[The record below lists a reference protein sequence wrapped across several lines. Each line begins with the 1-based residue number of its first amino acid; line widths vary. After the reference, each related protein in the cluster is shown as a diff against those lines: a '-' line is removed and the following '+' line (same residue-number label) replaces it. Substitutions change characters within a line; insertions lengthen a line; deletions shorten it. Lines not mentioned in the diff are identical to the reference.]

1 MSDPAEAQAAARYFD
16 RVPLWPG
23 FSVLGDDVSGRVP
36 VTRIPSWRKLPDLLE
51 APFFNRPKT
60 QLIYRGHRRYDWP
73 LTPSLGR
80 FDPRNIITEG
90 VADAQLRLFRRAVRG
105 RISDRTLVEDA
116 EEHEL
121 WSVGQH
127 HGLMTP
133 LLDWTYSPYVAL
145 FFAFEQEDRRHGE
158 LDNPYRAIYVL
169 NKSHVEADDKCPDV
183 SVLEP
188 RKDDHGRL
196 VNQAG
201 LFTYSAYGNTLENF
215 LINSLRDEVLGA
227 VAEGEEARELAN
239 YICKIYI
246 PNEER
251 AECLRHLRM
260 MNVHHASL
268 FPDLLGASQYC
279 NVLVA
284 QEAITHLEAELAKQG
299 NALPHSA
306 ETQEGPPIVG
316 GLPLQKSLS
325 MRRLAGTPEAETCS
339 TEPLAA
345 LSLAAVLAQWG
356 NALAPSAETP
366 VTMPTKAVPSEQVVS
381 LREVLAG
388 PPEAAG
394 VEAARLDLMAGELAA
409 ELSAQQFVDWHKR
422 ESVRAAMRNTARALL
437 RRLGYP
443 ANAREAVIDRILES
457 LPRTDREGG
466 GP

>member
-1 MSDPAEAQAAARYFD
+1 MSEAAEVPAVPRHFE
-16 RVPLWPG
+16 RVPEWPT
-23 FSVLGDDVSGRVP
+23 FAVTGDDVSGRVP
-36 VTRIPSWRKLPDLLE
+36 VTRIASWRKLPDLLE
-51 APFFNRPKT
+51 APFFNRSKA

-80 FDPRNIITEG
+80 FDPRNIITAD

-105 RISDRTLVEDA
+105 RVSDRTLVEEA

-145 FFAFEQEDRRHGE
+145 FFAFEREDRRHGE
-158 LDNPYRAIYVL
+158 LDNPYRALYVL
-169 NKSHVEADDKCPDV
+169 NKTHVEAEDRCPDV

-215 LINSLRDEVLGA
+215 LIESLRDEVLGD
-227 VAEGEEARELAN
+227 VSEEEEAGELAK

-268 FPDLLGASQYC
+268 FPDLLGAAQYC

-284 QEAITHLEAELAKQG
+284 QDAIALRQAEVAQKE
-299 NALPHSA
+299 
-306 ETQEGPPIVG
+306 ETKP
-316 GLPLQKSLS
+316 
-325 MRRLAGTPEAETCS
+325 
-339 TEPLAA
+339 PLAA
-345 LSLAAVLAQWG
+345 TQPEAAPAPVAPEQAQ
-356 NALAPSAETP
+356 S
-366 VTMPTKAVPSEQVVS
+366 M
-381 LREVLAG
+381 REVLAA
-388 PPEAAG
+388 PAEASG
-394 VEAARLDLMAGELAA
+394 VEPARLSLIADELAA
-409 ELSAQQFVDWHKR
+409 ELSRQQFVDWEKR
-422 ESVRAAMRNTARALL
+422 ESVKAAMRNAARVVL

-443 ANAREAVIDRILES
+443 AAAREGVIEPLLVSMRAEVKAKEV
-457 LPRTDREGG
+457 P
-466 GP
+466 

>member
-1 MSDPAEAQAAARYFD
+1 MSEPAEAQPSTRHVD
-16 RVPLWPG
+16 RVPEWPE
-23 FSVLGDDVSGRVP
+23 FAVIGDNVSGRVP
-36 VTRIPSWRKLPDLLE
+36 VTRIASWRKLPDLLE
-51 APFFNRPKT
+51 DSFFNRPKT

-80 FDPRNIITEG
+80 FDPRNIITED
-90 VADAQLRLFRRAVRG
+90 VAEAQLRLFRRAVRG

-116 EEHEL
+116 EVNEL

-145 FFAFEQEDRRHGE
+145 FFAFQEEDRRQGE

-169 NKSHVEADDKCPDV
+169 NKTHVEAEDKCPNV

-215 LINSLRDEVLGA
+215 LIDSLRDEVL
-227 VAEGEEARELAN
+227 AEVSEEEEARELAK
-239 YICKIYI
+239 YISKIYI

-268 FPDLLGASQYC
+268 FPDLLGAAQYC
-279 NVLVA
+279 NTLVA
-284 QEAITHLEAELAKQG
+284 QDAIAYRQAEIEQRERPEPPA
-299 NALPHSA
+299 A
-306 ETQEGPPIVG
+306 ETQTERAP
-316 GLPLQKSLS
+316 
-325 MRRLAGTPEAETCS
+325 AEA
-339 TEPLAA
+339 A
-345 LSLAAVLAQWG
+345 
-356 NALAPSAETP
+356 
-366 VTMPTKAVPSEQVVS
+366 SEQVKS
-381 LREVLAG
+381 MRDVLAV
-388 PPEAAG
+388 PPEVAG
-394 VEAARLDLMAGELAA
+394 VEPARLDLIAGELVA
-409 ELSAQQFVDWHKR
+409 ELSRQQFVDWEKR
-422 ESVRAAMRNTARALL
+422 ESVKAAMRNAARVVL

-443 ANAREAVIDRILES
+443 AAAREPILDQLLGVIES
-457 LPRTDREGG
+457 ADSDGVGE
-466 GP
+466 

>member
-1 MSDPAEAQAAARYFD
+1 MSASAEVQAVPRHFE
-16 RVPLWPG
+16 RVPEWPT
-23 FSVLGDDVSGRVP
+23 FAVIGDDVSGRVP
-36 VTRIPSWRKLPDLLE
+36 VTRISSWRKLPDLLE
-51 APFFNRPKT
+51 APFFNRPKS

-80 FDPRNIITEG
+80 FDPRNIITAD
-90 VADAQLRLFRRAVRG
+90 VAHTQLRLFRRAVRG
-105 RISDRTLVEDA
+105 RVSDRTLVEEA

-145 FFAFEQEDRRHGE
+145 FFAFEREDRRHGE
-158 LDNPYRAIYVL
+158 LDNPYRALYVL
-169 NKSHVEADDKCPDV
+169 NKTHVEAEDRCPDI

-201 LFTYSAYGNTLENF
+201 LFTYSGYGNTLENF
-215 LINSLRDEVLGA
+215 LIDSLRDEVLGD
-227 VAEGEEARELAN
+227 VSEDEEAGELAK

-268 FPDLLGASQYC
+268 FPDLLGAAQYC

-284 QEAITHLEAELAKQG
+284 HDAIALRQAEAAQKEEPQPVPVETQPETASVPASAKQ
-299 NALPHSA
+299 A
-306 ETQEGPPIVG
+306 
-316 GLPLQKSLS
+316 KSML
-325 MRRLAGTPEAETCS
+325 
-339 TEPLAA
+339 
-345 LSLAAVLAQWG
+345 
-356 NALAPSAETP
+356 
-366 VTMPTKAVPSEQVVS
+366 
-381 LREVLAG
+381 EVLAL
-388 PPEAAG
+388 PAEASG
-394 VEAARLDLMAGELAA
+394 VEPARLSLIADELAV
-409 ELSAQQFVDWHKR
+409 ELSKQQFVDWEKR
-422 ESVRAAMRNTARALL
+422 ESVKAAMRNAARVVL

-443 ANAREAVIDRILES
+443 ATAREAVLDQLLAVISRAGSDGA
-457 LPRTDREGG
+457 PHD
-466 GP
+466 